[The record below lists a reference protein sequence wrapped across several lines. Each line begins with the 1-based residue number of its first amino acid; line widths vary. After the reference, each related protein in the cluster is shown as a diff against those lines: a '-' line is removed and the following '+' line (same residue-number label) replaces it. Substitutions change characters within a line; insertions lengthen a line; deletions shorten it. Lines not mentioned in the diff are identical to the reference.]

1 MRLSKLF
8 AAACLSLTLAACG
21 GTESADESMQ
31 QPEDLSSVGQHVE
44 PVPLCPPGEETIY
57 WTEYGTCGGC
67 TYLRKPGTPVR
78 KYAACSGNVSGT
90 KAVIGNSCQSGCV
103 LEP

>member
-21 GTESADESMQ
+21 GTESTDESVP
-31 QPEDLSSVGQHVE
+31 PEDLSSVEQRVE
-44 PVPLCPPGEETIY
+44 PVPLCPPGEQTLY
-57 WTEYGTCGGC
+57 WTEYGACGGC
-67 TYLRKPGTPVR
+67 LYLRQPGTPVR

-90 KAVIGNSCQSGCV
+90 KSLIGNSCQSGCV